1 MKNLGTARGSYLD
14 GRRYPIPAIEYEN
27 MGDGRNYL
35 CLVFWKWYVGLYWED
50 ESR

>member
-1 MKNLGTARGSYLD
+1 MKNLGIARGNYLD
-14 GRRYPIPAIEYEN
+14 GRRYPLLTIEYEN

-35 CLVFWKWYVGLYWED
+35 CFVWWKWYVGLYWES